1 MKLNRH
7 QVYALDELFNSYDEG
22 EIAGDE
28 IMLEP
33 ASDVP
38 ERGAA
43 ALTVHYQLA
52 RKGCEPVSARL
63 TTTGELTPA
72 PGQED

>member
-22 EIAGDE
+22 EIDHDE
-28 IMLEP
+28 IDIEP
-33 ASDVP
+33 HALASAGYSV
-38 ERGAA
+38 
-43 ALTVHYQLA
+43 TYQLSKSDA
-52 RKGCEPVSARL
+52 PVSARL
-63 TTTGELTPA
+63 NTIGELTPA